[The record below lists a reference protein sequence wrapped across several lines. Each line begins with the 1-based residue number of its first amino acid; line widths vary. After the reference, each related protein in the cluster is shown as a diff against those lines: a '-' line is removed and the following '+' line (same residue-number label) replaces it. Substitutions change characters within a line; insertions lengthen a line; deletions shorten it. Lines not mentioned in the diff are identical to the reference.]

1 MQYRHLKLHL
11 VVIMKMAMLVRLR
24 SRRVVRMFTTMVV
37 MVLVTSIVDVDD
49 LVREFVMLIVMSTV

>member
-24 SRRVVRMFTTMVV
+24 SRRVMRMFTTMVV